1 VIWMR
6 RGNDRY
12 NMKRENNGLE
22 TILKIVMMK
31 ILNYILWRYQLRMD
45 PIFISY
51 LMISPTD

>member
-1 VIWMR
+1 MR